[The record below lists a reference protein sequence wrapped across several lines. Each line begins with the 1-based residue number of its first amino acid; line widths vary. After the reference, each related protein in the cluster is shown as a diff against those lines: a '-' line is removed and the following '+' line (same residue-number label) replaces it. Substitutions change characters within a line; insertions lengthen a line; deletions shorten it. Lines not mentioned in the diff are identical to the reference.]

1 MSKDVIVKTL
11 IVAQPHVLHSYR
23 MCRPS
28 APVGSD
34 SVCFEVLGFDVLLD
48 RKMRPWLLEVIS
60 FSLILLLLKPLYD
73 CGTTWSAV
81 HVVPCVT
88 CYTAI
93 ANYIRLHIGPFL
105 LIHFNTKS
113 STLVNYNIV
122 HHFTPPRS
130 TTLHFTVLRA
140 TLHTA
145 HCCTAYATPNQTTV
159 QLHHYTII
167 H

>member
-60 FSLILLLLKPLYD
+60 FSLILLLLKPFVRLRHNVICGACCAMCHVLYSYRKLHRAAYW
-73 CGTTWSAV
+73 TIPFNPFQ
-81 HVVPCVT
+81 HKIF
-88 CYTAI
+88 YTSELQ
-93 ANYIRLHIGPFL
+93 Y
-105 LIHFNTKS
+105 
-113 STLVNYNIV
+113 STSLY
-122 HHFTPPRS
+122 T
-130 TTLHFTVLRA
+130 TTLHYPAFHSITCNTTHCYTTYAIPNQA
-140 TLHTA
+140 TLQ
-145 HCCTAYATPNQTTV
+145 YTTT
-159 QLHHYTII
+159 L
-167 H
+167 